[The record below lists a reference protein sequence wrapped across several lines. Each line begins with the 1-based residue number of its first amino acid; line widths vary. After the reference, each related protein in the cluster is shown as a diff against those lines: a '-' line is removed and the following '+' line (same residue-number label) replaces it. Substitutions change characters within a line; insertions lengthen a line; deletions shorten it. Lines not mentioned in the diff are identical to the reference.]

1 VSCRRLWEVHIPTDT
16 YTLPQLSRLLGVHYR
31 TLHSWVERGLLQPS
45 VQRSRGTGTPNLF
58 DSRDAVTAY
67 VLAEL
72 RAAGVSLEIM
82 RQVADR
88 LRETDD
94 ALSRKAF
101 MLVNGDVKVVF
112 EPEEVG
118 AALARGGLTL
128 AYNTATAL
136 EKITEATPD

>member
-1 VSCRRLWEVHIPTDT
+1 MPSDT

-45 VQRSRGTGTPNLF
+45 VRRSRGTGTPNLF
-58 DSRDAVTAY
+58 DDRDAVTAC
-67 VLAEL
+67 VLADL
-72 RAAGVSLEIM
+72 RAAGVSLDVM
-82 RQVADR
+82 RQAADR

-94 ALSRKAF
+94 ALSRRAF
-101 MLVNGDVKVVF
+101 MLVNGDVTVVF
-112 EPEEVG
+112 EPQEAG

-136 EKITEATPD
+136 KKIAEAANSTDAEPS